1 LCWSSTQGRWASRP
15 DYNFIATT
23 SSPAQLRDAFPI
35 KTGQWFDRNNI
46 GKGLERLG
54 HLYATSGHLDYY
66 SVPDTQVALGN
77 KINLKVKIHE
87 GSQYR
92 MGNLEVFAPKE
103 LAEKTATQWDLK
115 PGTVFDLSYP
125 EKFVEDHRQLFPPS
139 FQSDHIQR
147 ARNCRDFTV
156 DVRIPIDRL
165 DPRSHTPFPESSCAN
180 RKAIGVGRISLR
192 RSDLRGLRFC
202 LSQRHNQSSS

>member
-1 LCWSSTQGRWASRP
+1 
-15 DYNFIATT
+15 
-23 SSPAQLRDAFPI
+23 
-35 KTGQWFDRNNI
+35 
-46 GKGLERLG
+46 
-54 HLYATSGHLDYY
+54 
-66 SVPDTQVALGN
+66 
-77 KINLKVKIHE
+77 
-87 GSQYR
+87 

-165 DPRSHTPFPESSCAN
+165 DPRSQTPFPESGCETEEQSE
-180 RKAIGVGRISLR
+180 
-192 RSDLRGLRFC
+192 SDE
-202 LSQRHNQSSS
+202 SH